1 MFTDIVGFTAS
12 TQSDESQSLAVLE
25 RHNRLLRPVF
35 PKFHGREV
43 KTIGDS
49 FMVEFDSALDAT
61 NCALEIQRLL
71 HDYNLSSG
79 DEWKVSL
86 RIGIHLGDVVHSGGD
101 IFGDA
106 VNIAFRLQ
114 PLADAGGVCISEQVY
129 DQVRNKVPQ
138 SFVKLEPQD
147 LKGVKFSVDAYRME
161 MPWEEG
167 SREKE
172 RKPDSKRIAVLPFT
186 SMSPDPNDE
195 YFADGMTEELIDR
208 LAQVKELEVI
218 ARTSVM
224 NYKRKEKS
232 ASQIASELRA
242 GALVEGSVRKAG
254 NKVRVTAQLIDADT
268 EGHLWSS
275 HYDASLDDI
284 FAVQSEIAEKVANE
298 LKVHLLESEKKT
310 LEKKP
315 TGNTEAYILFLQ
327 AREKYRVQTQPS
339 LKNALELYQGAI
351 ELDPSFAGAHDGIA
365 KCYVALA
372 NDAYMPRDEVL
383 PKAEISVKRALALD
397 PSLAEAHATLATIY
411 FLEDYDSACELEAKR
426 ALELN
431 PSIPEALRMMS
442 NITLLKGE
450 LEEGVRLWETAY
462 ALDPLRT
469 WYIERLGLLYIC
481 AGKEDK
487 AMEFWQKTSQFAP
500 AGTHR
505 NMTEYYL
512 AKGDHKKAQEHFKMA
527 EELEPTNTWLPWM
540 RGYIAAKVGDKEGA
554 LREIKAIED
563 GWMDL
568 ALNSIGFIYYALG
581 DLDAYFTYI
590 IRASEQH
597 VLRYIYV
604 MYSPLF
610 SNAREDP
617 RYQEVLDREGW
628 GKHEQVQS
636 VGKRA
641 EASGD
646 ITSGP

>member
-1 MFTDIVGFTAS
+1 MFTDLVGFTAI

-25 RHNRLLRPVF
+25 RHNRLLRPLF

-61 NCALEIQRLL
+61 TCASEIQRLL
-71 HDYNLSSG
+71 HDYNMTSG
-79 DEWKVSL
+79 DDWKISL

-106 VNIAFRLQ
+106 VNIASRLQ
-114 PLADAGGVCISEQVY
+114 PLADPGGVCISEQVY

-138 SFVKLEPQD
+138 EFVKLEPHD
-147 LKGVKFSVDAYRME
+147 LKGVKFSVDVYRME
-161 MPWEEG
+161 MPWEKG
-167 SREKE
+167 SQEQV
-172 RKPDSKRIAVLPFT
+172 RKLDSRRIAVLPFA

-208 LAQVKELEVI
+208 LAQVKGLEVI

-232 ASQIASELRA
+232 ASQIAGELRA

-254 NKVRVTAQLIDADT
+254 NKVRVTAQLIDAST

-275 HYDASLDDI
+275 HYDGNLDDI

-315 TGNTEAYILFLQ
+315 TENTEAYILFLQ
-327 AREKYRVQTQPS
+327 AREKYRIQTKPS
-339 LKNALELYQGAI
+339 LMNALELYQKAI

-365 KCYVALA
+365 KTYVAIA

-383 PKAEISVKRALALD
+383 PKAELAAKKALALD
-397 PSLAEAHATLATIY
+397 PNLAEAHATLATIY
-411 FLEDYDSACELEAKR
+411 FLEDHDVASELEARR

-431 PSIPEALRMMS
+431 PSIAEALRMTS
-442 NITLLKGE
+442 NIALLQGK
-450 LEEGVRLWETAY
+450 LDEGVKLWETAY

-481 AGKEDK
+481 AGREDK
-487 AMEFWQKTSQFAP
+487 AQEFWEKTSQFAP

-505 NMTEYYL
+505 NMTEFYL
-512 AKGDHKKAQEHFKMA
+512 AKEDHQKAQEHFKVA
-527 EELEPTNTWLPWM
+527 EELEPTNNWLGWM
-540 RGYIAAKVGDKEGA
+540 RGYIAARIGDREGA
-554 LREIKAIED
+554 LQAIKAIED
-563 GWMDL
+563 NWMDL
-568 ALNSIGFIYYALG
+568 ALNSIGFIHYALG

-590 IRASEQH
+590 NRASEQH

-610 SNAREDP
+610 SKGREDP
-617 RYQEVLDREGW
+617 RYQQLLDREGW
-628 GKHEQVQS
+628 GKHEQVEN
-636 VGKRA
+636 VGKQPVA
-641 EASGD
+641 
-646 ITSGP
+646 